1 MLTLADSSNLIKDTI
16 ISSLRLANLKA
27 DTIIAND
34 SLILADAKKQA
45 KKDIRKAYVKGGVVG
60 LLIGLLIP

>member
-1 MLTLADSSNLIKDTI
+1 MLIIADSTNILKDTI
-16 ISSLRLANLKA
+16 ISSLTLANLKA

-34 SLILADAKKQA
+34 SLILADVKKQG
-45 KKDIRKAYVKGGVVG
+45 KKDIRKAYFKGGVVG